1 MFTAI
6 ADRVLPYLE
15 AVQNLSPLIAQYR
28 EYSDRERRINP
39 IVYDQL
45 ANAGLFRLWLP
56 EALGGPELSPSEFL
70 TVVESVAALDG
81 SAGWIV
87 GNGGGMSRAGG
98 YLPEDTARKLFSDAK
113 AFIASSTAAVGQ
125 ARQEEGGFRISGKW
139 FFASGAH
146 HATWFMGLCAS
157 KNSDGTD
164 SPIFCC
170 YLPRENVTVNDTWHV
185 SGLRGTGS
193 CEFEASDVF
202 VPYEY
207 THDLVTPL
215 ATQSGVIYQLPGI
228 SAFGWTVAVV
238 PLGIARGAINAFKEM
253 AIRKTRPGSASVM
266 CERELIQSMVGRV
279 ETLHAASRALL
290 VNAMTDLMNAAN
302 GSAQKLVQARISVRA
317 ASVHA
322 AETSVRIV
330 DMLAAEAGAIAIFE
344 TCPLERSVRDLNA
357 VAKHIALSPH
367 SYATAGRIALGLDP
381 GTARF

>member
-1 MFTAI
+1 MVTTI

-15 AVQNLSPLIAQYR
+15 AVQNLAPLIAQYR
-28 EYSDRERRINP
+28 ESSDCERRIHAV
-39 IVYDQL
+39 VYDQL

-56 EALGGPELSPSEFL
+56 EALGGPQLSPSEFFS
-70 TVVESVAALDG
+70 VVESVAALDG
-81 SAGWIV
+81 SIGWIV

-98 YLPEDTARKLFSDAK
+98 YLPESTARKVFADPK
-113 AFIASSTAAVGQ
+113 AFIASSTAAVGN
-125 ARQEEGGFRISGKW
+125 ARQVDGGFRVSGKW

-164 SPIFCC
+164 GQIFCC
-170 YLPRENVTVNDTWHV
+170 YLPRDKVTVHDTWHV

-193 CEFEASDVF
+193 CEFEANDVF

-215 ATQSGVIYQLPGI
+215 ATQPGVLYQLPGI

-253 AIRKTRPGSASVM
+253 AMRKTRPGNPLPM
-266 CERELIQSMVGRV
+266 CERELIHSMLGRV
-279 ETLHAASRALL
+279 ETSHAAARALL
-290 VNAMTDLMNAAN
+290 VKEMTDLVDATN
-302 GSAQKLVQARISVRA
+302 GNKRKLVQARIAVRA
-317 ASVHA
+317 AAVHA
-322 AETSVRIV
+322 TETSVRIV
-330 DMLAAEAGAIAIFE
+330 DMLSTEAGAVAIFE
-344 TCPLERSVRDLNA
+344 SCPLERAVRDLHA
-357 VAKHIALSPH
+357 VAKHVALAPH
-367 SYATAGRIALGLDP
+367 SYATAGRIALGLDS